1 MDRLKL
7 RNTFLPLV
15 AIFVLV
21 NIACMGYKDALL
33 QHHIDPAVVQ
43 VANGILFLLAV
54 VSALMHYRAVKNTNP
69 HAFVRSIM
77 GATVMKLFVIASAV
91 FIYVYMAG
99 SGRSVYAI
107 FIGMGLYV
115 LYTIFEVS
123 GAFRLNKE
131 KDGSH

>member
-1 MDRLKL
+1 M
-7 RNTFLPLV
+7 PLV
-15 AIFVLV
+15 AVFVLV
-21 NIACMGYKDALL
+21 NAACLGFNNTLR
-33 QHHIDPAVVQ
+33 QHHIDPSVVQ
-43 VANGILFLLAV
+43 FANGILFVLAV

-77 GATVMKLFVIASAV
+77 GATVMKLFVIAGAV

-99 SGRSVYAI
+99 ANRNVGAI